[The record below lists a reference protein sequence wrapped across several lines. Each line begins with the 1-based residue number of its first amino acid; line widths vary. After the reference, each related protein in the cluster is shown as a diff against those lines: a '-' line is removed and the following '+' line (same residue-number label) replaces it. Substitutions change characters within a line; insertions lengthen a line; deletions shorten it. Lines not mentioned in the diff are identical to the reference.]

1 LQNFN
6 KTNPIWPYPFQSN
19 KSNHTHDHKAITKLK
34 ISETHQETT
43 KSTQLCKNPTQINNQ
58 SRKII
63 SNFKS
68 DPQSIKIPSSNLELA
83 SILKSNP
90 KPMTLSQITNTKILS
105 LNTSK
110 LKQFLSLKMSIE
122 QIFTMEK
129 SQRTKFQKK
138 LKKLKKISKN
148 KKFFTM
154 RISKNANNKKSSWKN
169 FLMDKSS

>member
-1 LQNFN
+1 MC
-6 KTNPIWPYPFQSN
+6 K
-19 KSNHTHDHKAITKLK
+19 KLA
-34 ISETHQETT
+34 
-43 KSTQLCKNPTQINNQ
+43 QINNQ

-68 DPQSIKIPSSNLELA
+68 NLESIKIPKSNPELA
-83 SILKSNP
+83 SISKSNP
-90 KPMTLSQITNTKILS
+90 KPMIPSQITNIKILS

-110 LKQFLSLKMSIE
+110 LKQFLSFKDE
-122 QIFTMEK
+122 QENLCNGTISK
-129 SQRTKFQKK
+129 N
-138 LKKLKKISKN
+138 KISKKKKPPRKICKN

>member
-1 LQNFN
+1 
-6 KTNPIWPYPFQSN
+6 
-19 KSNHTHDHKAITKLK
+19 
-34 ISETHQETT
+34 
-43 KSTQLCKNPTQINNQ
+43 LCKKLAQINNQ

-68 DPQSIKIPSSNLELA
+68 DPKSIKIPNSNPELA

-129 SQRTKFQKK
+129 SERTKKK
-138 LKKLKKISKN
+138 K
-148 KKFFTM
+148 
-154 RISKNANNKKSSWKN
+154 KKSPRIKN
-169 FLMDKSS
+169 SSQ

>member
-1 LQNFN
+1 MRKLNCA
-6 KTNPIWPYPFQSN
+6 NPA
-19 KSNHTHDHKAITKLK
+19 H
-34 ISETHQETT
+34 
-43 KSTQLCKNPTQINNQ
+43 INNQ

-68 DPQSIKIPSSNLELA
+68 DPKSIKIPSSNLELA

-122 QIFTMEK
+122 QIFRMEK
-129 SQRTKFQKK
+129 SQTTKFQKK
-138 LKKLKKISKN
+138 KTLKKSPRIKN
-148 KKFFTM
+148 
-154 RISKNANNKKSSWKN
+154 S
-169 FLMDKSS
+169 LQ

>member
-1 LQNFN
+1 MRKLNCA
-6 KTNPIWPYPFQSN
+6 NP
-19 KSNHTHDHKAITKLK
+19 AR
-34 ISETHQETT
+34 
-43 KSTQLCKNPTQINNQ
+43 INNQ

-68 DPQSIKIPSSNLELA
+68 DPKSIKIPSSNLELA

-122 QIFTMEK
+122 QIFRMEK
-129 SQRTKFQKK
+129 SQTTKFQKK
-138 LKKLKKISKN
+138 KNIKKISKN

-154 RISKNANNKKSSWKN
+154 RISKNANNKKNLHGKTSSWTNLHKHFKN
-169 FLMDKSS
+169 NLQNQSFKPQS

>member
-1 LQNFN
+1 LKKEKRILASKVAKFQQNPSQFCHTQSINRN
-6 KTNPIWPYPFQSN
+6 KP
-19 KSNHTHDHKAITKLK
+19 NHTHDHKAITKLK
-34 ISETHQETT
+34 ISETHQQTT
-43 KSTQLCKNPTQINNQ
+43 KSTQLCKKPAQINNQ

-68 DPQSIKIPSSNLELA
+68 DPESIKIPSSNLELA

-90 KPMTLSQITNTKILS
+90 KPMTLIQITNTKILS
-105 LNTSK
+105 LNKSK

-138 LKKLKKISKN
+138 KKKN
-148 KKFFTM
+148 IK
-154 RISKNANNKKSSWKN
+154 KKSPRIKN
-169 FLMDKSS
+169 SSQ